1 MEKPKKEERII
12 SLNDD
17 LYDSMFLEELEVR
30 LETDPLLPGG
40 LIDLID
46 DVMDS
51 CECRGTY
58 ICGCNS
64 ECECDGTYI
73 CGCDARCGCNGVHWS

>member
-1 MEKPKKEERII
+1 
-12 SLNDD
+12 
-17 LYDSMFLEELEVR
+17 MFLEELEVR

-51 CECRGTY
+51 CECRAHISVAAIRNVSAMAHISVAVMPAVVVTAF
-58 ICGCNS
+58 
-64 ECECDGTYI
+64 T
-73 CGCDARCGCNGVHWS
+73 GVK